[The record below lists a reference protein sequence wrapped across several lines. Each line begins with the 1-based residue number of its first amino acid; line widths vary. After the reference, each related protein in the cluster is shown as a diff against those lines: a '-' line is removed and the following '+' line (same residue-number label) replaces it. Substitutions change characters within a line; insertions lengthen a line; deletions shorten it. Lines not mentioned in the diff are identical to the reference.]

1 MDINAFNKVSY
12 GVYIATS
19 KFKDDFSGCVITTL
33 MQITAE
39 DKPKM
44 SVAINKDNFT
54 NELIKKSGKV
64 NVSVLSTE
72 ANMLLIG
79 KFGFRSG
86 RDFDKLEGT
95 EYAIGNNAIPSI
107 TEKANAYFEASV
119 IGETDAGTHT
129 IFLLEVDNAVVLSD
143 KPSMTYDYYHKV
155 VKGKTP
161 KTAATFS
168 N

>member
-19 KFKDDFSGCVITTL
+19 KFNDEFSGCVITTL

-44 SVAINKDNFT
+44 SVAINKANFT
-54 NELIKKSGKV
+54 NELVRKSGRV
-64 NVSVLSTE
+64 NVSILSEE
-72 ANMLLIG
+72 ADMLLIG

-86 RDFDKLEGT
+86 RDFDKLDGT
-95 EYAIGNNAIPSI
+95 EHVIGNNGIPCVTKSA
-107 TEKANAYFEASV
+107 TSYFEARV
-119 IGETDAGTHT
+119 IDEVDAGTHT
-129 IFLLEVDNAVVLSD
+129 IFLLEVEESVVLSD
-143 KPSMTYDYYHKV
+143 KPSMTYEYYHKV

>member
-19 KFKDDFSGCVITTL
+19 EFEHIFSGCVITTL

-44 SVAINKDNFT
+44 SVAINKANFT
-54 NELIKKSGKV
+54 NELIRKSKKV
-64 NVSVLSTE
+64 NVSVLSE
-72 ANMLLIG
+72 DADMLIIG

-95 EYAIGNNAIPSI
+95 EHTIGSNGIPCVTKS
-107 TEKANAYFEASV
+107 ANSYFEASV

-129 IFLLEVDNAVVLSD
+129 IFLLEVENAVVLTD